1 MEAATDKH
9 TILNKFMAIAN
20 CLVNDDV
27 SEWLNQGGRVIGT
40 YCSYVPEEII
50 AAAGFLPFRIRAVGS
65 DSTELA
71 DVYLTPL
78 NCSFVRHSLNMALKG
93 EYGFL
98 SGVVTTTC
106 CDHARRLFDNFKRK
120 ETFPFIGMLSV
131 PRRNTEFQV
140 EWYYQELL
148 KFKQA
153 FEKQFNLKV
162 DKDQIKEAIRI
173 QNESR
178 RLQKQLFLLRKEKN
192 PPITGSQALAI
203 SVCATAMPATRFN
216 VLLKALLNESSDTRE
231 EPRRRARLLILG
243 GILDNPEYIKLIEEQ
258 GGLVV
263 ADSLCFGSRLFWEE
277 VDENEDDPLKAIAR
291 YHIVD
296 RPSCPH
302 LLASREKHVAFIL
315 DLVHRFQIDG
325 IIMERI
331 NFCDNWGF
339 ERFMLRKT
347 LKEAGIPFLSM
358 DREYL
363 LGGAGQMKT
372 RVQAFLETLEG
383 GM

>member
-1 MEAATDKH
+1 MRGTMDKH
-9 TILNKFMAIAN
+9 AILNKFMAVADQ
-20 CLVNDDV
+20 LVNDEMQ
-27 SEWLNQGGRVIGT
+27 EWLNQGGKIIGT

-50 AAAGFLPFRIRAVGS
+50 AAAGFMPFRIRAVGS
-65 DSTELA
+65 DSTELS
-71 DVYLTPL
+71 DVYLTHL

-93 EYGFL
+93 EYDFL
-98 SGVVTTTC
+98 DGVVTTTC
-106 CDHARRLFDNFKRK
+106 CDHARRLFDNFARK
-120 ETFPFIGMLSV
+120 KTFPFIGMMSV
-131 PRRNTEFQV
+131 PKRNTEFQV

-153 FEKQFNLKV
+153 LEKQFNLTIP
-162 DKDQIKEAIRI
+162 DERIREAISI

-178 RLQKQLFLLRKEKN
+178 RLQKQLFMLRKEEN
-192 PPITGSQALAI
+192 PPISGSEALAT
-203 SVCATAMPATRFN
+203 SVAATAMPASKFN
-216 VLLKALLNESSDTRE
+216 ALLKAFLNDRPSACEGRDY
-231 EPRRRARLLILG
+231 RARLLILG
-243 GILDNPEYIKLIEEQ
+243 GILDNPQYIKLIEDQ

-277 VDENEDDPLKAIAR
+277 VDETDENPLKAIAR
-291 YHIVD
+291 YHIVH

-302 LLASREKHVAFIL
+302 LLDSREKHVEFIM

-339 ERFMLRKT
+339 ERYMLRKT
-347 LKEAGIPFLSM
+347 LKERGIPFLSM

-363 LGGAGQMKT
+363 LGGTGQMKT

-383 GM
+383 DL